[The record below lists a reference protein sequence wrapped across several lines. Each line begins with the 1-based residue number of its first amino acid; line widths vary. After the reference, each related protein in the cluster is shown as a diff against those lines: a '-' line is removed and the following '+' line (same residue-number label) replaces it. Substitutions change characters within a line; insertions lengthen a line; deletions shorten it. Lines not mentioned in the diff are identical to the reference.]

1 MRSRWIGVLGVV
13 IAAGVTPAQP
23 LAAQTPRTLQDS
35 LDAARKARL
44 ALEAAVERQL
54 ATTMVERARTLAMSN
69 EATALQQLEALLDS
83 AQGRLLVQRDRIR
96 LLRDAATRTD
106 KAILVILV
114 RVENAPA
121 GSFDVS
127 VAINGENQAPVNIA
141 GERARALAAGGA
153 EEIYRAEVVPSEH
166 RISVSLV
173 GPGIAVTAPITLPT
187 TLREIRYVEFSL
199 KAGRLVPTTWT
210 SRASGY

>member
-1 MRSRWIGVLGVV
+1 MRSRLILILGAVV
-13 IAAGVTPAQP
+13 AAGVTPAQP

-121 GSFDVS
+121 GSFDVA
-127 VAINGENQAPVNIA
+127 VTLNGENQPPVNIA
-141 GERARALAAGGA
+141 GARARALAAGGA
-153 EEIYRAEVVPSEH
+153 EEVYRAEVVPSEH

-173 GPGIAVTAPITLPT
+173 GPGISATAPIAFPT
-187 TLREIRYVEFSL
+187 ALREIRYVEFSL

>member
-1 MRSRWIGVLGVV
+1 MRSRLIGVLGVV
-13 IAAGVTPAQP
+13 MAVGVTPAQP

>member
-1 MRSRWIGVLGVV
+1 VRSRWIGVLGVV

>member
-1 MRSRWIGVLGVV
+1 MRSRLIWILGAVV
-13 IAAGVTPAQP
+13 VAGVTPAQP

-69 EATALQQLEALLDS
+69 EATALQQLETLLDS

-121 GSFDVS
+121 GSFDVA
-127 VAINGENQAPVNIA
+127 VALNGENQPPVNIA
-141 GERARALAAGGA
+141 GARARALAAGGA
-153 EEIYRAEVVPSEH
+153 EEVYRAEVVPSEH
-166 RISVSLV
+166 RISVSIV
-173 GPGIAVTAPITLPT
+173 GPGISATAPITFPT
-187 TLREIRYVEFSL
+187 ALREIRYVEFSL

>member
-1 MRSRWIGVLGVV
+1 MKRRLICALVMAVVGV
-13 IAAGVTPAQP
+13 AAPAAP
-23 LAAQTPRTLQDS
+23 VAAQTPRTLQDS

-54 ATTMVERARTLAMSN
+54 ATTIVERARTLAMSN
-69 EATALQQLEALLDS
+69 EATALQQLESLLDS
-83 AQGRLLVQRDRIR
+83 AQVRLLVQRDRIR

-114 RVENAPA
+114 RVEDAAA
-121 GSFDVS
+121 GSFDVAVS
-127 VAINGENQAPVNIA
+127 LNGENQPPVNIA

-166 RISVSLV
+166 RITLSLV
-173 GPGIAVTAPITLPT
+173 GPGIAATAPITLPT
-187 TLREIRYVEFSL
+187 ALREIRYVEFSF
-199 KAGRLVPTTWT
+199 KAGRLTPTTWT